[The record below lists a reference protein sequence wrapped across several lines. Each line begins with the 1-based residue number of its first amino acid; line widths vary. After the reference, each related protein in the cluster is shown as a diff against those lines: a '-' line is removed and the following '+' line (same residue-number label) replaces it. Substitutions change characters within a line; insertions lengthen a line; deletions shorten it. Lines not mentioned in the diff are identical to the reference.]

1 MKALVVDDEALVRSE
16 LVYALGRVAEDL
28 DVTEADSA
36 VSAFALLAEQA
47 FDVVFLDIGLP
58 DVSGLDA
65 MAVINKLPKRPAVV
79 FVTAYDEHALAAF
92 DLAATDYVVKPVSEA
107 RLAQTVARVR
117 AQIERAPT
125 KKATTAGRIPLERDE
140 RTLLVRIDDVR
151 VVHANGHVVIAQTF
165 EHDLRFR
172 GSLGE
177 AAARLEPHGF
187 LRVHRSYLVNPEHV
201 LEVTP
206 FFGGSYVLR
215 VDDKARTEV
224 PVSRG
229 YFPVVKKAFGL

>member
-1 MKALVVDDEALVRSE
+1 MKALVVDDEPLVRSE

-28 DVTEADSA
+28 DVTEAESA
-36 VSAFALLAEQA
+36 VTALALLAERP
-47 FDVVFLDIGLP
+47 FDVIFLDIGLP
-58 DVSGLDA
+58 DISGLEA
-65 MAVINKLPKRPAVV
+65 MTVIKKLPHPPVVV
-79 FVTAYDEHALAAF
+79 FVTAYDEHALQAF
-92 DLAATDYVVKPVSEA
+92 ELAATDYVVKPVSEA

-117 AQIERAPT
+117 AQIERKPASGD
-125 KKATTAGRIPLERDE
+125 KSAGRIPLERDE
-140 RTLLVRIDDVR
+140 RTLLVRIDD
-151 VVHANGHVVIAQTF
+151 ANGHLVTAQTF
-165 EHDLRFR
+165 DQSLRFR

-201 LEVTP
+201 VEVTP

-215 VDDKARTEV
+215 VDDKARSEV

>member
-1 MKALVVDDEALVRSE
+1 MKALVVDDEPLVRSE

-28 DVTEADSA
+28 DVTEAESA
-36 VSAFALLAEQA
+36 VTALALLTERP
-47 FDVVFLDIGLP
+47 FDVIFLDIGLP
-58 DVSGLDA
+58 DISGLEA
-65 MAVINKLPKRPAVV
+65 MTVIKKLRRPPVVV
-79 FVTAYDEHALAAF
+79 FVTAYDEHALEAF
-92 DLAATDYVVKPVSEA
+92 ELAATDYVVKPVSEA

-117 AQIERAPT
+117 AQMDRKPASGDKST
-125 KKATTAGRIPLERDE
+125 GRIPLERDE

-151 VVHANGHVVIAQTF
+151 VVHANGHLVTAQTF
-165 EHDLRFR
+165 DQALRFR

-177 AAARLEPHGF
+177 AAARLERHGF

-201 LEVTP
+201 VEVTP

-215 VDDKARTEV
+215 VDDKARSEV

>member
-16 LVYALGRVAEDL
+16 LIYALGRVAEDL
-28 DVTEADSA
+28 EVTEAESA
-36 VSAFALLAEQA
+36 VSAFALLAEKT
-47 FDVVFLDIGLP
+47 FDAVFLDIGLP
-58 DVSGLDA
+58 DISGLDA
-65 MAVINKLPKRPAVV
+65 MAVINKLPRRPAVV

-117 AQIERAPT
+117 AQVARAPASPQ
-125 KKATTAGRIPLERDE
+125 KSSGRIPLEHDE
-140 RTLLVRIDDVR
+140 RTLLVRIGDVR
-151 VVHANGHVVIAQTF
+151 VMHANGHLVLAQTF
-165 EHDLRFR
+165 ETELRFR

-201 LEVTP
+201 VEVTP

-215 VDDKARTEV
+215 LDDKARSEV

>member
-16 LVYALGRVAEDL
+16 LIYALGRVAEDL
-28 DVTEADSA
+28 DVTEAESA
-36 VSAFALLAEQA
+36 VSAFALLAEKA
-47 FDVVFLDIGLP
+47 FDVIFLDIGLP
-58 DVSGLDA
+58 DISGLEA
-65 MAVINKLPKRPAVV
+65 MAVINKLPRPPAVV

-107 RLAQTVARVR
+107 RLAQTVARIR
-117 AQIERAPT
+117 AHIERAPT
-125 KKATTAGRIPLERDE
+125 KKSTSAGRIPLEHDE

-165 EHDLRFR
+165 DRDLRFR

-229 YFPVVKKAFGL
+229 YFPIVKKAFGL

>member
-1 MKALVVDDEALVRSE
+1 MKALVVDDEPLVRSE
-16 LVYALGRVAEDL
+16 LIYALGRVAEDL
-28 DVTEADSA
+28 DVTEAESA
-36 VSAFALLAEQA
+36 VAAFALLAERP
-47 FDVVFLDIGLP
+47 FDVIFLDIGLP
-58 DVSGLDA
+58 DISGLEA
-65 MAVINKLPKRPAVV
+65 MTVIKKLRRPPVVV
-79 FVTAYDEHALAAF
+79 FVTAYDEHALEAF
-92 DLAATDYVVKPVSEA
+92 ELAATDYVVKPVSEA
-107 RLAQTVARVR
+107 RLAQTVSRVR
-117 AQIERAPT
+117 AQIERKPT
-125 KKATTAGRIPLERDE
+125 SGDKSAGRIPLEYDE

-151 VVHANGHVVIAQTF
+151 VVHANGHLVTAQTF
-165 EHDLRFR
+165 DQALRFR

-215 VDDKARTEV
+215 VDDESRTEV

-229 YFPVVKKAFGL
+229 YFPVVKMAFGL